1 MSLNSS
7 SAFGS
12 PRLAGWLDATIK
24 ADVLC
29 GWVWVWGSRS
39 RYTSRNN
46 VLRNFPGMWEQNAER
61 TTDYIMTAG
70 EGGAVDAQWRTDSDM

>member
-1 MSLNSS
+1 M
-7 SAFGS
+7 
-12 PRLAGWLDATIK
+12 
-24 ADVLC
+24 
-29 GWVWVWGSRS
+29 WGSRS